1 MALSLLGGVA
11 RGLSLEVPSGD
22 NVRPTS
28 VMLRRKLF
36 DAHQDLDDL
45 IFIDLCAGTGAMGLE
60 AWSRGAALVHLIES
74 DVKTHRVLS
83 ANTKKISDKF
93 EQEFRDRPINVRK
106 DNALIWLRQFR
117 SQYESWDLEKQMN
130 TILFFDPPYEKKDLY
145 QDVAAYTLREW
156 FSGRMWIE
164 SDRQKG
170 LSADHWDGWGEQFV
184 KTYFQGT
191 SYIAV
196 LDLRSSV
203 G

>member
-1 MALSLLGGVA
+1 MALSLLGGIA
-11 RGLSLEVPSGD
+11 RGLSLDVPAGD

-36 DAHQDLDDL
+36 DAHQHLDDH

-60 AWSRGAALVHLIES
+60 AWSRGASAVYLIES
-74 DVKTHRVLS
+74 DAKTHRILA
-83 ANTKKISDKF
+83 ANSKKISDKF
-93 EQEFRDRPINVRK
+93 AQDYGERTITVRK
-106 DNALIWLRQFR
+106 DNALSWLKQFK
-117 SQYESWDLEKQMN
+117 SQYESWDSEKQMN

-145 QDVAAYTLREW
+145 QDVAAYSLREW
-156 FSGRMWIE
+156 FYGRVWIE

-170 LSADHWDGWGEQFV
+170 LSADHWEGWGEQFV

-191 SYIAV
+191 SYVAV
-196 LDLRSSV
+196 LDLRSSI